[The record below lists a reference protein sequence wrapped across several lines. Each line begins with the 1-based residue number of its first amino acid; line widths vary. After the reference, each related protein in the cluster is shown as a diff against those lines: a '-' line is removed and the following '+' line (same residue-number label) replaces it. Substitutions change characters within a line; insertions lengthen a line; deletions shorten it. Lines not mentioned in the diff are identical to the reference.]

1 MRRKITNLFQDNI
14 NYKFF
19 VNMFKNSNFEHNS
32 SHLNNNI
39 PFLLD
44 SHQQPDKLEDVYSD
58 RGFNFINTE
67 SRKNKIL
74 DQNTFNLTSMLS
86 KLNSLKSVK
95 SGLYQKID
103 RSFSTTP
110 GREISPIKKAMSTGG
125 DFADVVAGSSIFVDK
140 SLFVKEIIEDSSK
153 VILITM
159 PRRWGK
165 SLNLDTLK
173 RFLSI
178 EEQNSQ
184 QKEFNKKIFEQS
196 IKTNFDKT
204 KSQVNI
210 STTQIKITDENIIG
224 QTKVIDS
231 LALQGQFPVI
241 FIDFKDCKGS
251 SFQEVEKKLRDK
263 VVKTIKQFGYLS
275 NDTQSYENTTV
286 SKSYD
291 SLLNETS
298 NGDFSAGI
306 KELTELLHAYH
317 GKKVWILID
326 EYDAAANKA
335 YLEFNDEEAK
345 HVSELFRGIFESA
358 LKGNEHLE
366 KGVMTG
372 VQYIVKSG
380 MLSGLNNLSKYNVTS
395 TKYSKYYGINQEEMD
410 LLLEHFGID
419 ESKAARIKDWYN
431 GYQSNIGTAEEPN
444 FIDKYNIWSVVN
456 YLNKQ
461 PEGFKSYWEKSG
473 SVSDFLNKLFKNKS
487 LKETIENLVNGKNI
501 FIGEP
506 KEDFDI
512 DDFKQLKAIKDGINN
527 IDITESGLNLF
538 YSYLFITGYLTSN
551 RLGELQFPNKEIQK
565 EISNYLKDYY
575 TTIFNIPTESF
586 GNLTILLNQIFNED
600 DNQEISNAFKEE
612 FGPKLAAIIKKL
624 EVYNNGSDALT
635 VKGVFGNEDLM
646 HSLLNNIAIQIV
658 NAKFASER
666 HTTKIDGSK
675 GRADIVLEKNN
686 KGIVIEMKYNAKD
699 AKKALEQAKEYS
711 ELIKDVNTQIFI
723 GCNITDQQEVFLSGD
738 IIVDGNDPIHFDYP

>member
-1 MRRKITNLFQDNI
+1 MRRKITNLLQDNA

-95 SGLYQKID
+95 SSLYQKID

-110 GREISPIKKAMSTGG
+110 EREILPSKKAMHTGG
-125 DFADVVAGSSIFVDK
+125 DFADVVTGSSIFVDK

-173 RFLSI
+173 RFLSVE
-178 EEQNSQ
+178 EEQ
-184 QKEFNKKIFEQS
+184 KELNKKLFAGGEIQVQQGFTT
-196 IKTNFDKT
+196 IT
-204 KSQVNI
+204 KQIQPSKLVTENPDALNI
-210 STTQIKITDENIIG
+210 
-224 QTKVIDS
+224 
-231 LALQGQFPVI
+231 QGQFPVI
-241 FIDFKDCKGS
+241 FIDFKDCKGGN
-251 SFQEVEKKLRDK
+251 FEK
-263 VVKTIKQFGYLS
+263 VKFNLNKKITDTIENFGYLALSEKTFSGLITIGQKYSELLS
-275 NDTQSYENTTV
+275 NTKSGIFKDTIKDLS
-286 SKSYD
+286 
-291 SLLNETS
+291 SLLYS
-298 NGDFSAGI
+298 
-306 KELTELLHAYH
+306 YH
-317 GKKVWILID
+317 DKKVWILID
-326 EYDAAANKA
+326 EYDAAANQA

-345 HVSELFRGIFESA
+345 QVSELFRGIFESA

-461 PEGFKSYWEKSG
+461 PEGFKSYWENHSLGNVINKEILKNPIIKNIVEG
-473 SVSDFLNKLFKNKS
+473 LINNNHLVLTNLTSDFN
-487 LKETIENLVNGKNI
+487 
-501 FIGEP
+501 
-506 KEDFDI
+506 I
-512 DDFKQLKAIKDGINN
+512 DDFNALKSILNKHDQINIKQDGI
-527 IDITESGLNLF
+527 DLLF
-538 YSYLFITGYLTSN
+538 SYLFITGYLTNALTTNKYS
-551 RLGELQFPNKEIQK
+551 LPNKEIK
-565 EISNYLKDYY
+565 IEFETKLKDYY
-575 TTIFNIPTESF
+575 
-586 GNLTILLNQIFNED
+586 NQIFNISPAKFNKLTETLTEVFSEKTTDEIVHIFKTEFGVQLTDLISTLELYD
-600 DNQEISNAFKEE
+600 DNKAIKGAFK
-612 FGPKLAAIIKKL
+612 
-624 EVYNNGSDALT
+624 
-635 VKGVFGNEDLM
+635 NEDLM

-666 HTTKIDGSK
+666 YTTKPDGTK

-686 KGIVIEMKYNAKD
+686 CGVVIEMKYKGTANE
-699 AKKALEQAKEYS
+699 ALEQAKGYAKLVEDTN
-711 ELIKDVNTQIFI
+711 IQIFI

-738 IIVDGNDPIHFDYP
+738 IIVDGNTPIHFDYP

>member
-1 MRRKITNLFQDNI
+1 MRRKITNLLQDNA

-95 SGLYQKID
+95 SSLYQKID

-110 GREISPIKKAMSTGG
+110 EREILPSKKAMHTGG
-125 DFADVVAGSSIFVDK
+125 DFADVVTGSSIFVDK

-173 RFLSI
+173 RFLSVE
-178 EEQNSQ
+178 EEQ
-184 QKEFNKKIFEQS
+184 KELNKKLFAGGEIQVQQGFTT
-196 IKTNFDKT
+196 IT
-204 KSQVNI
+204 KQIQPSKLVTENPDALNI
-210 STTQIKITDENIIG
+210 
-224 QTKVIDS
+224 
-231 LALQGQFPVI
+231 QGQFPVI
-241 FIDFKDCKGS
+241 FIDFKDCKGGN
-251 SFQEVEKKLRDK
+251 FEK
-263 VVKTIKQFGYLS
+263 VKFNLNKKITDTIENFGYLALSEKTFSGLITIGQKYSELLS
-275 NDTQSYENTTV
+275 NTKSGIFKDTIKDLS
-286 SKSYD
+286 
-291 SLLNETS
+291 SLLYS
-298 NGDFSAGI
+298 
-306 KELTELLHAYH
+306 YH
-317 GKKVWILID
+317 DKKVWILID
-326 EYDAAANKA
+326 EYDAAANQA

-345 HVSELFRGIFESA
+345 QVSELFRGIFESA

-461 PEGFKSYWEKSG
+461 PEGFKSYWENHSLGNVINKEILKNPIIKNIVEG
-473 SVSDFLNKLFKNKS
+473 LINNNHLVLTNLTSDFN
-487 LKETIENLVNGKNI
+487 
-501 FIGEP
+501 
-506 KEDFDI
+506 I
-512 DDFKQLKAIKDGINN
+512 DDFNALKSILNKHDQINIKQDGI
-527 IDITESGLNLF
+527 DLLF
-538 YSYLFITGYLTSN
+538 SYLFITGYLTNALTTNKYS
-551 RLGELQFPNKEIQK
+551 LPNKEIK
-565 EISNYLKDYY
+565 IEFETKLKDYY
-575 TTIFNIPTESF
+575 
-586 GNLTILLNQIFNED
+586 NQIFNISPAKFNKLTETLTEVFSEKTTDEIVHIFKTEFGVQLTDLISTLELYD
-600 DNQEISNAFKEE
+600 DNKAIKGAFK
-612 FGPKLAAIIKKL
+612 
-624 EVYNNGSDALT
+624 
-635 VKGVFGNEDLM
+635 NEDLM

-666 HTTKIDGSK
+666 YTTKPDGTK

-686 KGIVIEMKYNAKD
+686 CGVVIEMKYKGTANE
-699 AKKALEQAKEYS
+699 ALEQAKGYAKLVEDTN
-711 ELIKDVNTQIFI
+711 IQIFI
-723 GCNITDQQEVFLSGD
+723 GCNITDQQEVFLCCRCAHEKRD
-738 IIVDGNDPIHFDYP
+738 V

>member
-1 MRRKITNLFQDNI
+1 MRRKITNLLQDNA

-110 GREISPIKKAMSTGG
+110 EREILPSKKAMHTGG
-125 DFADVVAGSSIFVDK
+125 DFADVVTGSSIFVDK

-173 RFLSI
+173 RFLSVE
-178 EEQNSQ
+178 EEQ
-184 QKEFNKKIFEQS
+184 KELNKKLFAGGEIQVQQGFTT
-196 IKTNFDKT
+196 IT
-204 KSQVNI
+204 KQIQPSKLVTENPDALNI
-210 STTQIKITDENIIG
+210 
-224 QTKVIDS
+224 
-231 LALQGQFPVI
+231 QGQFPVI
-241 FIDFKDCKGS
+241 FIDFKDCKGGN
-251 SFQEVEKKLRDK
+251 FEK
-263 VVKTIKQFGYLS
+263 VKFNLNKKITDTIENFGYLALSEKTFSGLITIGQKYSELLS
-275 NDTQSYENTTV
+275 NTKSGIFKDTIKDLS
-286 SKSYD
+286 
-291 SLLNETS
+291 SLLYS
-298 NGDFSAGI
+298 
-306 KELTELLHAYH
+306 YH
-317 GKKVWILID
+317 DKKVWILID
-326 EYDAAANKA
+326 EYDAAANQA

-345 HVSELFRGIFESA
+345 QVSELFRGIFESA

-461 PEGFKSYWEKSG
+461 PEGFKSYWENHSLGNVINKEILKNPIIKNIVEG
-473 SVSDFLNKLFKNKS
+473 LINNNHLVLTNLTSDFN
-487 LKETIENLVNGKNI
+487 
-501 FIGEP
+501 
-506 KEDFDI
+506 I
-512 DDFKQLKAIKDGINN
+512 DDFNALKSILNKHDQINIKQDGI
-527 IDITESGLNLF
+527 DLLF
-538 YSYLFITGYLTSN
+538 SYLFITGYLTNALTTNKYS
-551 RLGELQFPNKEIQK
+551 LPNKEIK
-565 EISNYLKDYY
+565 IEFETKLKDYY
-575 TTIFNIPTESF
+575 
-586 GNLTILLNQIFNED
+586 NQIFNISPAKFNKLTETLTEVFSEKTTDEIVHIFKTEFGVQLTDLISTLELYD
-600 DNQEISNAFKEE
+600 DNKAIKGAFK
-612 FGPKLAAIIKKL
+612 
-624 EVYNNGSDALT
+624 
-635 VKGVFGNEDLM
+635 NEDLM

-666 HTTKIDGSK
+666 YTTKPDGTK

-686 KGIVIEMKYNAKD
+686 CGVVIEMKYKGTANE
-699 AKKALEQAKEYS
+699 ALEQAKGYAKLVEDTN
-711 ELIKDVNTQIFI
+711 IQIFI
-723 GCNITDQQEVFLSGD
+723 GCNITDQQEVFVSGD
-738 IIVDGNDPIHFDYP
+738 IIVDGNTPIHFDYP

>member
-1 MRRKITNLFQDNI
+1 MRRKITNLLQDNA

-95 SGLYQKID
+95 SSLYQKID

-110 GREISPIKKAMSTGG
+110 EREILPSKKAMHTGG
-125 DFADVVAGSSIFVDK
+125 DFADVVTGSSIFVDK

-173 RFLSI
+173 RFLSVE
-178 EEQNSQ
+178 EEQ
-184 QKEFNKKIFEQS
+184 KELNKKLFAGGEIQVQQGFTT
-196 IKTNFDKT
+196 IT
-204 KSQVNI
+204 KQIQPSKLVTENPDALNI
-210 STTQIKITDENIIG
+210 
-224 QTKVIDS
+224 
-231 LALQGQFPVI
+231 QGQFPVI
-241 FIDFKDCKGS
+241 FIDFKDCKGGN
-251 SFQEVEKKLRDK
+251 FEK
-263 VVKTIKQFGYLS
+263 VKFNLNKKITDTIENFGYLALSEKTFSGLITIGQKYSELLS
-275 NDTQSYENTTV
+275 NTKSGIFKDTIKDLS
-286 SKSYD
+286 
-291 SLLNETS
+291 SLLYS
-298 NGDFSAGI
+298 
-306 KELTELLHAYH
+306 YH
-317 GKKVWILID
+317 DKKVWILID
-326 EYDAAANKA
+326 EYDAAANQA

-345 HVSELFRGIFESA
+345 QVSEIFRGIFESA

-461 PEGFKSYWEKSG
+461 PEGFKSYWENHSLGNVINKEILKNPIIKNIVEG
-473 SVSDFLNKLFKNKS
+473 LINNNHLVLTNLTSDFN
-487 LKETIENLVNGKNI
+487 
-501 FIGEP
+501 
-506 KEDFDI
+506 I
-512 DDFKQLKAIKDGINN
+512 DDFNALKSILNKHDQINIKQDGI
-527 IDITESGLNLF
+527 DLLF
-538 YSYLFITGYLTSN
+538 SYLFITGYLTNALTTNKYS
-551 RLGELQFPNKEIQK
+551 LPNKEIK
-565 EISNYLKDYY
+565 IEFETKLKDYY
-575 TTIFNIPTESF
+575 
-586 GNLTILLNQIFNED
+586 NQIFNISPAKFNKLTETLTEVFSEKTTDEIVHIFKTEFGVQLTDLISTLELYD
-600 DNQEISNAFKEE
+600 DNKAIKGAFK
-612 FGPKLAAIIKKL
+612 
-624 EVYNNGSDALT
+624 
-635 VKGVFGNEDLM
+635 NEDLM

-666 HTTKIDGSK
+666 YTTKPDGTK

-686 KGIVIEMKYNAKD
+686 CGVVIEMKYKGTANE
-699 AKKALEQAKEYS
+699 ALEQAKGYEKLV
-711 ELIKDVNTQIFI
+711 EDTNIQIFI

-738 IIVDGNDPIHFDYP
+738 IIVDGNTPIHFDYP

>member
-1 MRRKITNLFQDNI
+1 MRRKITNLLQDNI

-19 VNMFKNSNFEHNS
+19 VNVFKNSTFEYNRAPVLSNNHQQ
-32 SHLNNNI
+32 HNNN
-39 PFLLD
+39 
-44 SHQQPDKLEDVYSD
+44 LEDVYSD
-58 RGFNFINTE
+58 RDSNFINTE

-95 SGLYQKID
+95 SGLHQKVD
-103 RSFSTTP
+103 RSFSTTQERKILP
-110 GREISPIKKAMSTGG
+110 SKKEMHTGG
-125 DFADVVAGSSIFVDK
+125 DFADVVTGSSIFVDK
-140 SLFVKEIIEDSSK
+140 TLFVKEIIEDSSK

-184 QKEFNKKIFEQS
+184 QKELNKKLFAGGEIQVQQGFTT
-196 IKTNFDKT
+196 IT
-204 KSQVNI
+204 KQIQPSKLVIEKPEALNI
-210 STTQIKITDENIIG
+210 
-224 QTKVIDS
+224 
-231 LALQGQFPVI
+231 QGQFPVI
-241 FIDFKDCKGS
+241 FIDFKDCKAN
-251 SFQEVEKKLRDK
+251 SFKEVKEKLRDK
-263 VVKTIKQFGYLS
+263 IVKTIKQFSYLS
-275 NDTQSYENTTV
+275 NDNQSYENTTV
-286 SKSYD
+286 SNGYNA
-291 SLLNETS
+291 LLQETS
-298 NGDFSAGI
+298 NGDFSTGI
-306 KELTELLHAYH
+306 KELTGLLHAHH

-335 YLEFNDEEAK
+335 YLEFNEAEAK
-345 HVSELFRGIFESA
+345 EVSEIFRGVFESA
-358 LKGNEHLE
+358 LKGNEYLE

-410 LLLEHFGID
+410 LLQKHFDID

-431 GYQSNIGTAEEPN
+431 GYQSNIGTAEEPD
-444 FIDKYNIWSVVN
+444 FVDKYNIWSVVN

-473 SVSDFLNKLFKNKS
+473 SISDFLNRLFKNKS

-506 KEDFDI
+506 KEDFDVE
-512 DDFKQLKAIKDGINN
+512 DFKQLKAIKEGINN

-551 RLGELQFPNKEIQK
+551 KLGELQIPNKEIQK

-586 GNLTILLNQIFNED
+586 GNLTILLNQIFSED
-600 DNQEISNAFKEE
+600 DNQKISKLFKED
-612 FGPKLAAIIKKL
+612 FAPKLAAIIKKL
-624 EVYNNGSDALT
+624 EVYNNGSDAPT

-658 NAKFASER
+658 NAKFATER

-711 ELIKDVNTQIFI
+711 ELVKDAGTQIFM

-738 IIVDGNDPIHFDYP
+738 IIVGSNDPIHFDYP

>member
-1 MRRKITNLFQDNI
+1 MRRKVINLLQDNI
-14 NYKFF
+14 NYRFF
-19 VNMFKNSNFEHNS
+19 VNVFKNSNFEHNS
-32 SHLNNNI
+32 AHLNNII
-39 PFLLD
+39 PALSD
-44 SHQQPDKLEDVYSD
+44 NHQQHNKLEDVYSD
-58 RGFNFINTE
+58 RDFNFINTE
-67 SRKNKIL
+67 SRKNKVL
-74 DQNTFNLTSMLS
+74 DQNTFNLTSMFS

-95 SGLYQKID
+95 SVLHQKID
-103 RSFSTTP
+103 RSFSTTQEKKILP
-110 GREISPIKKAMSTGG
+110 SKREMHTGG
-125 DFADVVAGSSIFVDK
+125 DFADVVSGSSIFVDK
-140 SLFVKEIIEDSSK
+140 TLFVKEIIEDSSK

-178 EEQNSQ
+178 EEQNPQ

-196 IKTNFDKT
+196 IKTNNDNT
-204 KSQVNI
+204 RSQVNI
-210 STTQIKITDENIIG
+210 STTKIRITDENIIG

-231 LALQGQFPVI
+231 LALQGKYPVI
-241 FIDFKDCKGS
+241 FIDFKDCKAS
-251 SFQEVEKKLRDK
+251 NFREVEKKLRDK
-263 VVKTIKQFGYLS
+263 IVKTIKQFSYLS
-275 NDTQSYENTTV
+275 NDHQFYENTTV
-286 SKSYD
+286 SNGYT

-298 NGDFSAGI
+298 NGDFSIGI
-306 KELTELLHAYH
+306 KELTGLLHAHH

-335 YLEFNDEEAK
+335 YLEFNEEEAK
-345 HVSELFRGIFESA
+345 QVSELFRDIFESA
-358 LKGNEHLE
+358 LKGNEYLE

-395 TKYSKYYGINQEEMD
+395 TKYSKYYGINQEEMN
-410 LLLEHFGID
+410 LLLEHFDID
-419 ESKAARIKDWYN
+419 ESKAAKIKDWYN
-431 GYQSNIGTAEEPN
+431 GYQSNTGTAENPI

-473 SVSDFLNKLFKNKS
+473 SVSDFLTKLFKSKS
-487 LKETIENLVNGKNI
+487 LKETIENLVNGKSI

-512 DDFKQLKAIKDGINN
+512 EDFKQLKAIKDSINN

-551 RLGELQFPNKEIQK
+551 NLGELQFPNKEIQK
-565 EISNYLKDYY
+565 EMSNYLKDYY

-586 GNLTILLNQIFNED
+586 GNLTILLNQIFNEN
-600 DNQEISNAFKEE
+600 DNQKISDTFEKD
-612 FGPKLAAIIKKL
+612 FGPKLATIIKKL
-624 EVYNNGSDALT
+624 EVYNNTTDTLT

-658 NAKFASER
+658 NAKFATER

-675 GRADIVLEKNN
+675 GRADIVIEKNN

-699 AKKALEQAKEYS
+699 AETALEQAKDYG
-711 ELIKDVNTQIFI
+711 ELIKNVNTQIYI

-738 IIVDGNDPIHFDYP
+738 IIGDGQDPIHFDYP

>member
-1 MRRKITNLFQDNI
+1 MRRKITNLLQDNA

-95 SGLYQKID
+95 SSLYQKID

-110 GREISPIKKAMSTGG
+110 EREILPSKKAMHTGG
-125 DFADVVAGSSIFVDK
+125 DFADVVTGSSIFVDK

-173 RFLSI
+173 RFLSVE
-178 EEQNSQ
+178 EEQ
-184 QKEFNKKIFEQS
+184 KELNKKLFAGGEIQVQQGFTT
-196 IKTNFDKT
+196 IT
-204 KSQVNI
+204 KQIQPSKLVTENPDALNI
-210 STTQIKITDENIIG
+210 
-224 QTKVIDS
+224 
-231 LALQGQFPVI
+231 QGQFPVI
-241 FIDFKDCKGS
+241 FIDFKDCKGGN
-251 SFQEVEKKLRDK
+251 FEK
-263 VVKTIKQFGYLS
+263 VKFNLNKKITDTIENFGYLALSEKTFSGLITIGQKYSELLS
-275 NDTQSYENTTV
+275 NTKSGIFKDTIKDLS
-286 SKSYD
+286 
-291 SLLNETS
+291 SLLYS
-298 NGDFSAGI
+298 
-306 KELTELLHAYH
+306 YH
-317 GKKVWILID
+317 DKKAWILID
-326 EYDAAANKA
+326 EYDAAANQA

-345 HVSELFRGIFESA
+345 QVSELFRGIFESA

-366 KGVMTG
+366 KGVMIG

-461 PEGFKSYWEKSG
+461 PEGFKSYWENHSLGNVINKEILKNPIIKNIVEG
-473 SVSDFLNKLFKNKS
+473 LINNNHLVLTNLTSDFN
-487 LKETIENLVNGKNI
+487 
-501 FIGEP
+501 
-506 KEDFDI
+506 I
-512 DDFKQLKAIKDGINN
+512 DDFNALKSILNKHDQINIKQDGI
-527 IDITESGLNLF
+527 DLLF
-538 YSYLFITGYLTSN
+538 SYLFITGYLTNALTTNKYS
-551 RLGELQFPNKEIQK
+551 LPNKEIK
-565 EISNYLKDYY
+565 IEFETKLKDYY
-575 TTIFNIPTESF
+575 
-586 GNLTILLNQIFNED
+586 NQIFNISPAKFNKLTETLTEVFSEKTTDEIVHIFKTEFGVQLTDLISTLELYD
-600 DNQEISNAFKEE
+600 DNKAIKGAFK
-612 FGPKLAAIIKKL
+612 
-624 EVYNNGSDALT
+624 
-635 VKGVFGNEDLM
+635 NEDLM

-666 HTTKIDGSK
+666 YTTKPDGTK

-686 KGIVIEMKYNAKD
+686 CGVVIEMKYKGTANE
-699 AKKALEQAKEYS
+699 ALEQAKGYAKLVEDTN
-711 ELIKDVNTQIFI
+711 IQIFI

-738 IIVDGNDPIHFDYP
+738 IIVDGNTPIHFDYP

>member
-1 MRRKITNLFQDNI
+1 MRRKITNLLQDNA

-95 SGLYQKID
+95 SSLYQKID

-110 GREISPIKKAMSTGG
+110 EREILPSKKAMHTGG
-125 DFADVVAGSSIFVDK
+125 DFADVVTGSSIFVDK

-173 RFLSI
+173 RFLSVE
-178 EEQNSQ
+178 EEQ
-184 QKEFNKKIFEQS
+184 KELNKKLFAGGEIQVQQGFTT
-196 IKTNFDKT
+196 IT
-204 KSQVNI
+204 KQIQPSKLVTENPDALNI
-210 STTQIKITDENIIG
+210 
-224 QTKVIDS
+224 
-231 LALQGQFPVI
+231 QGQFPVI
-241 FIDFKDCKGS
+241 FIDFKDCKGTS
-251 SFQEVEKKLRDK
+251 AEDVQSKLKDKIFETVRNFSYLQNSEEAYKDTTIGQEYM
-263 VVKTIKQFGYLS
+263 T
-275 NDTQSYENTTV
+275 
-286 SKSYD
+286 
-291 SLLNETS
+291 LLNKVK
-298 NGDFSAGI
+298 NNIFLRAI
-306 KELTELLHAYH
+306 KELTELLHIYY

-326 EYDAAANKA
+326 EYDAAANQA

-345 HVSELFRGIFESA
+345 QVSELFRGIFESA

-461 PEGFKSYWEKSG
+461 PEGFKSYWENHSLGNVINKEILKNPSIKNIVEG
-473 SVSDFLNKLFKNKS
+473 LINNNHLVLTNLTSDFN
-487 LKETIENLVNGKNI
+487 
-501 FIGEP
+501 
-506 KEDFDI
+506 I
-512 DDFKQLKAIKDGINN
+512 DDFNALKSILNKHDQINIKQDGI
-527 IDITESGLNLF
+527 DLLF
-538 YSYLFITGYLTSN
+538 SYLFITGYLTNALTTNKYS
-551 RLGELQFPNKEIQK
+551 LPNKEIK
-565 EISNYLKDYY
+565 IEFETKLKDYY
-575 TTIFNIPTESF
+575 
-586 GNLTILLNQIFNED
+586 NQIFNISPAKFNKLTETLTEVFSEKTTDEIVHIFKTEFGVQLTDLISTLELYD
-600 DNQEISNAFKEE
+600 DNKAIKGAFK
-612 FGPKLAAIIKKL
+612 
-624 EVYNNGSDALT
+624 
-635 VKGVFGNEDLM
+635 NEDLM

-666 HTTKIDGSK
+666 YTTKPDGTK

-686 KGIVIEMKYNAKD
+686 CGVVIEMKYKGTANE
-699 AKKALEQAKEYS
+699 ALEQAKGYEKLV
-711 ELIKDVNTQIFI
+711 EDTNIQIFI

-738 IIVDGNDPIHFDYP
+738 IIVDGNTPIHFDYP